1 MTLVT
6 LDGIA
11 KDRVERRKRW
21 PGGAERDRYRGLR
34 LSWEWRINLH
44 T

>member
-21 PGGAERDRYRGLR
+21 PGGGERDRYRG
-34 LSWEWRINLH
+34 H
-44 T
+44 ATFVGMAD